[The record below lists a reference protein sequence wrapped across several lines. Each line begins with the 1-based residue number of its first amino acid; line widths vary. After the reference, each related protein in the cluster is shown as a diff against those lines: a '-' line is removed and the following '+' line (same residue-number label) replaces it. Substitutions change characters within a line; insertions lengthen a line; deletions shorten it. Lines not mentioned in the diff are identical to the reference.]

1 MRDRLSIVFIF
12 IFCGMLCITSVLIA
26 EDQKKDWS
34 SSYDLFRSHFK
45 SLSQS
50 EVVYCERLLREVR
63 NDLDIR
69 NQCNGDADC
78 GLIDQEPFG
87 ATVSFPKS
95 YFVSMKAKMKEYCD
109 RCDDGFS
116 HPVKHDD
123 LINKSVCIEEKCMV
137 NTSFKKES
145 Q

>member
-1 MRDRLSIVFIF
+1 MRKRFSIVIIS
-12 IFCGMLCITSVLIA
+12 IFCGMLCFTSVLIA

-34 SSYDLFRSHFK
+34 SSYELFRSHFK

-50 EVVYCERLLREVR
+50 EVVFCERLLREVL

-87 ATVSFPKS
+87 ATVPFPES
-95 YFVSMKAKMKEYCD
+95 YFVSMKAKMKEYFDC
-109 RCDDGFS
+109 CDDGFS

-123 LINKSVCIEEKCMV
+123 LIYEPVCIEGKCMV
-137 NTSFKKES
+137 STSFKKES